1 MLLDP
6 YLVLI
11 DEMTVEIVSIGMS
24 IALELIGTP
33 IGITMI
39 KDGQTIA
46 VNTDLSGCRRGNV
59 SENDP
64 RSPEQR
70 KG

>member
-1 MLLDP
+1 MLTDG
-6 YLVLI
+6 
-11 DEMTVEIVSIGMS
+11 MTAEIVIIGMS
-24 IALELIGTP
+24 TALELIGTP

-39 KDGQTIA
+39 KGGQTIA
-46 VNTDLSGCRRGNV
+46 VSTDLSGCRRGSV

-70 KG
+70 RR